1 MQESITQD
9 GGTGYLVVQV
19 TTAKGAIPLSGAFV
33 SISRD
38 EKGGVLLYQLTTG
51 ADGRTPRTPLPA
63 PSRAESQSP
72 SAIPPFATYDL
83 VVTSRGYGTVNYDH
97 VPIFDGVTAFQQ
109 ADLIPLAANG
119 SPDGFTQSSP
129 SDLGTQNAFGVQ
141 GGA

>member
-1 MQESITQD
+1 MQENIARD
-9 GGTGYLVVQV
+9 EGTGYLVVQV

-38 EKGGVLLYQLTTG
+38 EKGGALLYQLTTG
-51 ADGRTPRTPLPA
+51 ANGLTPHIPLSA
-63 PSRAESQSP
+63 PSRTESQVP
-72 SAIPPFATYDL
+72 SDVPPYSTYNL
-83 VVTSRGYGTVNYDH
+83 TVKSRDYGTVNYNH

-119 SPDGFTQSSP
+119 SPDGFTQGSP
-129 SDLGTQNAFGVQ
+129 TDLGTQNAFGVQ